1 MIKIKEMTV
10 VVNNWFP
17 SSIYIAESIVSSK
30 YNDLLRQ
37 KSLEVEKISENGA
50 SNWKCNTYNTLGTF
64 DLKEDPLFSDLLKEI
79 EFHAVSYTHLTLPT
93 ICSV

>member
-1 MIKIKEMTV
+1 MTV

-17 SSIYIAESIVSSK
+17 TSIYVAESIVSSK
-30 YNDLLRQ
+30 YNDLLKQ

-50 SNWKCNTYNTLGTF
+50 SNWHCNTYNTLGTF

-79 EFHAVSYTHLTLPT
+79 EFLSLIH
-93 ICSV
+93 I